1 VKRGTIGYI
10 QVLPLT
16 PQLANELSSPDTQG
30 LAIAGIGRNAIAA
43 YKAGLRV
50 GDVVKS
56 FNGTAVTDA
65 GQLYR
70 LISDAPIGS
79 TATLGLL
86 RDGKGL
92 SIKVPIERPASR

>member
-1 VKRGTIGYI
+1 
-10 QVLPLT
+10 VLKT
-16 PQLANELSSPDTQG
+16 
-30 LAIAGIGRNAIAA
+30 
-43 YKAGLRV
+43 
-50 GDVVKS
+50 
-56 FNGTAVTDA
+56 FNGTAITDA

-92 SIKVPIERPASR
+92 SIKVPIEKPPSR